1 MALLPPYPITLTSV
15 AADDYEGN
23 TPQPFVVVG
32 DAVIPEP
39 QPAIANAATAG
50 AFADLAA
57 ANTAHNAL
65 VAKVNAILAA
75 LRNAG
80 ILGE

>member
-1 MALLPPYPITLTSV
+1 MERDPFPITLTAV
-15 AADDYEGN
+15 AEDDYEGHLD
-23 TPQPFVVVG
+23 PQPFVVVG

-39 QPAIANAATAG
+39 QAAIANQANAG
-50 AFADLAA
+50 TLADLAA
-57 ANTAHNAL
+57 AQTAINSL
-65 VAKVNAILAA
+65 TAKVNSILVA

>member
-1 MALLPPYPITLTSV
+1 MDPKPITLTTV
-15 AADDYEGN
+15 AADDYEGFE
-23 TPQPFVVVG
+23 PQPFVVVG

-39 QPAIANAATAG
+39 QPAIADQATAG

-57 ANTAHNAL
+57 ANTAHNSL
-65 VAKVNAILAA
+65 VAKVNSILAA
-75 LRNAG
+75 LRSAG